1 MNSFTSPDFSS
12 FITYIVFAVI
22 IAASFAVCFLAYK
35 ILNTV
40 PAKWLCDYDEEPDET
55 VLGIRFNYKQSG
67 IITSALFA
75 VLNSACFALCG
86 FSFYTLFIFLIMFV
100 LLLVTLSDGKF
111 TIIPDQF
118 TIALAVL
125 SLGFGIYDLC
135 NGQYFI
141 SQWWHIPLGAVCGG
155 GFLMLINLL
164 SLLIFKKLGIGF
176 GDVKLMCALGACLG
190 FPKVF
195 LAMIAAVLIAFLY
208 IIFTVLKK
216 IFTKKETEA
225 YFAFGPYL
233 AIGSALFLIFVN
245 QIDMGIELYLS
256 MLGL

>member
-164 SLLIFKKLGIGF
+164 SLLIFKKLGIGV
-176 GDVKLMCALGACLG
+176 GDV
-190 FPKVF
+190 
-195 LAMIAAVLIAFLY
+195 
-208 IIFTVLKK
+208 
-216 IFTKKETEA
+216 
-225 YFAFGPYL
+225 
-233 AIGSALFLIFVN
+233 
-245 QIDMGIELYLS
+245 
-256 MLGL
+256 